1 MEREKNIF
9 DKIGSLIPGYRGY
22 ADRDGRRRCDKL
34 LRNRVV
40 EQIHKCESIIDDRQT
55 REIREKN
62 LDALTDLEQC
72 RKRLNSL
79 SSKVQF
85 APYGESGFFGDS
97 QINEEELSEIYQHDL
112 DLLQQTDLLIELIE
126 NTPVEDILQFVERLY
141 AILAARSDYI
151 AECR

>member
-1 MEREKNIF
+1 M
-9 DKIGSLIPGYRGY
+9 
-22 ADRDGRRRCDKL
+22 
-34 LRNRVV
+34 
-40 EQIHKCESIIDDRQT
+40 
-55 REIREKN
+55 
-62 LDALTDLEQC
+62 
-72 RKRLNSL
+72 
-79 SSKVQF
+79 QF

-97 QINEEELSEIYQHDL
+97 QIKEEELSEIYQHDL